1 MDKYLRL
8 KDPNYCSKLKK
19 TYYKKIKEFHV
30 NPSTKILLINN
41 DKDLGEALAFQL
53 PLGGKYQIVET
64 NDETSALAQINN
76 NFCDLVIINSQS
88 SALKEYDLTKS
99 LRLAGYKKPIIILI
113 NQNSN
118 LDIPNDQNHKVDEY
132 IIKPFR
138 YPVLLKSI
146 ETQLH
151 KFKKSENTQYSIGN
165 YAFKPNSKILESNE
179 SRSIRLTEKENNILK
194 FLYKNSGNTV
204 SRETLLY
211 EVWGYNSKVTTHTL
225 ETHIYRLR
233 QKIEDDPSNASLLI
247 TEPGG
252 YKLNS

>member
-1 MDKYLRL
+1 
-8 KDPNYCSKLKK
+8 
-19 TYYKKIKEFHV
+19 V

-41 DKDLGEALAFQL
+41 DKDLGEALVFQL
-53 PLGGKYQIVET
+53 RLGEKYQIIET
-64 NDETSALAQINN
+64 SDETSSLAQINN

-88 SALKEYDLTKS
+88 SALKECNLTKS
-99 LRLAGYKKPIIILI
+99 LRLVGYKKPIIMLI
-113 NQNSN
+113 NRNSN
-118 LDIPNDQNHKVDEY
+118 LDIPDGHNHKADEY

-151 KFKKSENTQYSIGN
+151 KFKKSENTQYNIGN
-165 YAFKPNSKILESNE
+165 YVFKPNSKILESNKG
-179 SRSIRLTEKENNILK
+179 RSIRLTEKENNILK
-194 FLYKNSGNTV
+194 FLYKNLGNTV
-204 SRETLLY
+204 SRETLLH

-233 QKIEDDPSNASLLI
+233 QKIEDNPSNACFLI

-252 YKLNS
+252 YKLHS

>member
-1 MDKYLRL
+1 M
-8 KDPNYCSKLKK
+8 
-19 TYYKKIKEFHV
+19 
-30 NPSTKILLINN
+30 NPSTKILLINK
-41 DKDLGEALAFQL
+41 DKDLGEALVFQL
-53 PLGGKYQIVET
+53 NLVEKYQIIEISYE
-64 NDETSALAQINN
+64 NNALAQINN
-76 NFCDLVIINSQS
+76 NFCNLVIINSQS
-88 SALKEYDLTKS
+88 SALKGYNLTKS

-118 LDIPNDQNHKVDEY
+118 LDNSDDHNHKADEY
-132 IIKPFR
+132 MIKPFR

-151 KFKKSENTQYSIGN
+151 KFKKSENTQYSIGK
-165 YAFKPNSKILESNE
+165 YAFKPNSKILETNE

-194 FLYKNSGNTV
+194 FLYKNLGNTV
-204 SRETLLY
+204 SRETLLH

-233 QKIEDDPSNASLLI
+233 QKIEDNPSNACFLI

-252 YKLNS
+252 YKLHS

>member
-1 MDKYLRL
+1 M
-8 KDPNYCSKLKK
+8 
-19 TYYKKIKEFHV
+19 
-30 NPSTKILLINN
+30 NPSTNILLINN

-53 PLGGKYQIVET
+53 SLGEKYQIIET
-64 NDETSALAQINN
+64 DGETSALAQINN
-76 NFCDLVIINSQS
+76 NFCELVIINSQS
-88 SALKEYDLTKS
+88 SALKECSLTKN

-113 NQNSN
+113 NRNSN
-118 LDIPNDQNHKVDEY
+118 LDNSDDHNYKVDEY
-132 IIKPFR
+132 MIKPFR

-165 YAFKPNSKILESNE
+165 YIFKPNSKILESNKN
-179 SRSIRLTEKENNILK
+179 RSIRLTEKENNILK
-194 FLYKNSGNTV
+194 FLYKNLGNTV
-204 SRETLLY
+204 SRETLLH

-233 QKIEDDPSNASLLI
+233 QKIEDNPSNACFLI

-252 YKLNS
+252 YKLHS

>member
-1 MDKYLRL
+1 M
-8 KDPNYCSKLKK
+8 
-19 TYYKKIKEFHV
+19 

-88 SALKEYDLTKS
+88 SALREYDLTKN

-113 NQNSN
+113 KQNSN
-118 LDIPNDQNHKVDEY
+118 LDIPDDQNHKVDEH

-194 FLYKNSGNTV
+194 FLYKNLGNV
-204 SRETLLY
+204 IKRETLLH

-233 QKIEDDPSNASLLI
+233 QKIEEDPSNACFLI

-252 YKLNS
+252 YKLHS